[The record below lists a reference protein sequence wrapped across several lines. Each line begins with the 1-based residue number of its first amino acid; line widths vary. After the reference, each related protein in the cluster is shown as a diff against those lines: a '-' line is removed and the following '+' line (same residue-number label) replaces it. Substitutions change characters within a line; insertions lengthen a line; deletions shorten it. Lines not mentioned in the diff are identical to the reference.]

1 MKSLKYNLLER
12 IQASPGLNL
21 KDVYRPILKG
31 YSESSIY
38 SISNTL
44 KEEGMVKFDSRSN
57 EILVFAS
64 GVTIYDKSMYTGL

>member
-1 MKSLKYNLLER
+1 MKPLKYKLLER

-21 KDVYRPILKG
+21 KDVYRPFLKG

-38 SISNTL
+38 GILNTL

-64 GVTIYDKSMYTGL
+64 EVTFYDKSTYT